1 MSDSLLYKL
10 RSGKPPKG
18 ILLFKGIFEVVHTR
32 LLFQNPEK
40 ELFGT
45 SGGAA

>member
-10 RSGKPPKG
+10 RSGKPRRYSS
-18 ILLFKGIFEVVHTR
+18 FKGIFEAVHTR

>member
-10 RSGKPPKG
+10 RSGKPPKVFF
-18 ILLFKGIFEVVHTR
+18 FKGIFEAVHTR

>member
-10 RSGKPPKG
+10 RSGKPPKVFFF
-18 ILLFKGIFEVVHTR
+18 LKVEAVHTR

>member
-1 MSDSLLYKL
+1 MLNYSVAEL
-10 RSGKPPKG
+10 R
-18 ILLFKGIFEVVHTR
+18 LFKGIFEAVHTR